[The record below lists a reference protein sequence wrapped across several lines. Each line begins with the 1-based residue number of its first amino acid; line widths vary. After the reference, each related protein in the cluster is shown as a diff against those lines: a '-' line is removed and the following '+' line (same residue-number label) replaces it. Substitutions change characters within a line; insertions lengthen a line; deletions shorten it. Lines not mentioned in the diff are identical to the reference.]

1 MTILYI
7 ILAATGGAGGMA
19 AAVRWLPRVRDAI
32 VRPAGRGGPGP
43 VIR

>member
-19 AAVRWLPRVRDAI
+19 AAVRWSDRVRAI
-32 VRPAGRGGPGP
+32 VVPNGRGGPGP